1 MQEKNTGYQNRA
13 EAPEWFRI
21 GGIIVACGLTIGGI
35 LIIPWLFAVSRSWSI
50 GLLLIVMVIPLVLAM
65 QTILLGKAPANVFL
79 FLKIYVAEFTSLF
92 LQLGFLLVTLP
103 FIAVLVAGRLAS
115 ALLLAVVIS
124 WFIVG
129 LQQLGFDI
137 GRKMPGADIL
147 ILLWVTIGLT
157 VAVGIFFLLVRLF
170 ERHEDGYFSLWARQ
184 FTKIREFFRYDTPGE
199 G

>member
-1 MQEKNTGYQNRA
+1 MQEKKIGSHNRS
-13 EAPEWFRI
+13 ETPEWFRI
-21 GGIIVACGLTIGGI
+21 GGIILAYGLTIGGI
-35 LIIPWLFAVSRSWSI
+35 LAIPWLFSFSRSWSI
-50 GLLLIVMVIPLVLAM
+50 GLLLVVMVIPLFPVM
-65 QTILLGKAPANVFL
+65 QTILLGKAPAKMFL

-103 FIAVLVAGRLAS
+103 FIAVLVAGRLAT

-129 LQQLGFDI
+129 LQQLGVDI

-157 VAVGIFFLLVRLF
+157 VVVGIFFLLVRLF
-170 ERHEDGYFSLWARQ
+170 EKHEDGYFSLWARQ
-184 FTKIREFFRYDTPGE
+184 FTKIREFFRYDTLEE